1 MHAQV
6 PIQRILVGIDFSD
19 SARQAFYAAMG
30 LAARLDAEAFVL
42 HVAEPIRAFDFGK
55 RRYVE
60 TAETIERVEEGVK
73 RRLDELWKEG
83 GAGAVDRRKVH
94 VIVRGGKAAPE
105 IVATAKAK
113 KVDLIVLGSS
123 EKGGF
128 GSALGSVPAK
138 VMHDAH
144 CSVLCIRARSEPQ
157 E

>member
-6 PIQRILVGIDFSD
+6 PIKRILVGIDFSD
-19 SARQAFYAAMG
+19 AARQAFYAAIG
-30 LAARLDAEAFVL
+30 LASRVDAETYVL

-55 RRYVE
+55 KRYVE
-60 TAETIERVEEGVK
+60 TAETIERVEAGVK

-83 GAGAVDRRKVH
+83 GAEAVDRRKVH

-105 IVATAKAK
+105 ILATAKAK
-113 KVDLIVLGSS
+113 NVDLIVLGSS
-123 EKGGF
+123 EHGGF
-128 GSALGSVPAK
+128 GSALGSVPDK

-144 CSVLCIRARSEPQ
+144 CSVLCVRARGEK